1 MFCLFHRFLRHCS
14 NSSLYVSNKCAA
26 QPLQR
31 TPLCHS
37 KKIHT
42 MNAHIIAFTF
52 SLLVVLSPALQ
63 ASDYQGGTPTTIFET
78 LLREDALDI
87 TIETDLGE
95 LINNRRREDY
105 QPATMTY
112 KSQNGVSVRH
122 NIEVMPRGKF
132 RRRICDF
139 PPVKI
144 KFSKKELTAA
154 GLKKHNNLK
163 LSTHCMDDKEAGNY
177 NVFKEYLAY
186 KLYNALTPN
195 SFRVQLVRVTY
206 VDAAG
211 QLSKVKRY
219 GFLIEDDEELAE
231 RMGGSLCECLNAGS
245 DMVAAYDE
253 TMMSVYNYMI
263 GNEDWSL
270 SMVRNIKMV
279 ETAGGSKVLP
289 IAYDFDFSGL
299 VNASYALPSSDY
311 EQRHIKD
318 RDYLGFEADAAT
330 MQNVLQR
337 LREKKSELYRIISD
351 FKLLP
356 AEQRLE
362 MRDYL
367 ESFYQIIQT
376 LPADSRQLP
385 SWRFGAAAPV
395 NAGTQGASETT
406 GR

>member
-1 MFCLFHRFLRHCS
+1 
-14 NSSLYVSNKCAA
+14 
-26 QPLQR
+26 
-31 TPLCHS
+31 
-37 KKIHT
+37 
-42 MNAHIIAFTF
+42 MNAHIITTTLALF
-52 SLLVVLSPALQ
+52 LLVAPSLQ
-63 ASDYQGGTPTTIFET
+63 AANDQGGTPTTIFET
-78 LLREDALDI
+78 LMREDALDI

-95 LINNRRREDY
+95 LINNRRRDDY

-112 KSQNGVSVRH
+112 KTQAGVTVRH
-122 NIEVMPRGKF
+122 NIEVVPRGKF

-154 GLKKHNNLK
+154 GLKNHNNLK
-163 LSTHCMDDKEAGNY
+163 LSTHCMEDKESGNY

-186 KLYNALTPN
+186 KLYNALTTN

-211 QLSKVKRY
+211 QMSKVKRY

-231 RMGGSLCECLNAGS
+231 RLGGSLCECLNTGS
-245 DMVAAYDE
+245 DMMAAHDE

-270 SMVRNIKMV
+270 SMVRNIKMIQQ
-279 ETAGGSKVLP
+279 AGGARVLP
-289 IAYDFDFSGL
+289 VAYDFDFSGL

-311 EQRHIKD
+311 GQRHIKD
-318 RDYLGFEADAAT
+318 RDYLGFGTDAASL
-330 MQNVLQR
+330 QIVLQQI
-337 LREKKSELYRIISD
+337 REKKSMLYRIISD

-367 ESFYQIIQT
+367 ESFYQIIQV

-385 SWRFGAAAPV
+385 SWRYGVAAPV
-395 NAGTQGASETT
+395 NAGTPSVNEPT

>member
-1 MFCLFHRFLRHCS
+1 
-14 NSSLYVSNKCAA
+14 
-26 QPLQR
+26 
-31 TPLCHS
+31 
-37 KKIHT
+37 
-42 MNAHIIAFTF
+42 MNAHIIIATLA
-52 SLLVVLSPALQ
+52 LLFLAAPSLQ
-63 ASDYQGGTPTTIFET
+63 AANDQGGAPTTIFET
-78 LLREDALDI
+78 LMREEALDI

-112 KSQNGVSVRH
+112 KTQDGVTVRH
-122 NIEVMPRGKF
+122 NIEVVPRGKF

-144 KFSKKELTAA
+144 KFSKKELTTA

-163 LSTHCMDDKEAGNY
+163 LATHCMEDKEAGNY

-186 KLYNALTPN
+186 KLYNALTSN

-206 VDAAG
+206 VDATG
-211 QLSKVKRY
+211 QMSKVKRY

-231 RMGGSLCECLNAGS
+231 RLGGNLCECLNADS
-245 DMVAAYDE
+245 DMMTAYDE

-270 SMVRNIKMV
+270 SMVRNIKMI
-279 ETAGGSKVLP
+279 EQAGGARVLP
-289 IAYDFDFSGL
+289 VAYDFDFSGL
-299 VNASYALPSSDY
+299 VNASYAVPSSDFG
-311 EQRHIKD
+311 QRHIKD
-318 RDYLGFEADAAT
+318 RDYLGFGTDTASL
-330 MQNVLQR
+330 QIVLQH
-337 LREKKSELYRIISD
+337 LREKKSVLYGIISD

-367 ESFYQIIQT
+367 ESFYQIVQA
-376 LPADSRQLP
+376 LPVDSRQLP
-385 SWRFGAAAPV
+385 SWRYSSPVPANTVTQPV
-395 NAGTQGASETT
+395 NEPT

>member
-1 MFCLFHRFLRHCS
+1 MRRKEPSTHTFVPF
-14 NSSLYVSNKCAA
+14 
-26 QPLQR
+26 
-31 TPLCHS
+31 

-42 MNAHIIAFTF
+42 MNAHMIAIALALFTIAM
-52 SLLVVLSPALQ
+52 PALQ
-63 ASDYQGGTPTTIFET
+63 ASDYQGGTPATIFES
-78 LLREDALDI
+78 LMREDALDI

-95 LINNRRREDY
+95 LINNRRRDDY

-112 KSQNGVSVRH
+112 KAQDGVTVRH

-163 LSTHCMDDKEAGNY
+163 LSTHCMDDKESGNY
-177 NVFKEYLAY
+177 NVFKEFLAY
-186 KLYNALTPN
+186 KLYNALTTN

-206 VDAAG
+206 VDATG
-211 QLSKVKRY
+211 QMSKVKRY

-231 RMGGSLCECLNAGS
+231 RLGGNLCECLNAGS
-245 DMVAAYDE
+245 DMMTSYDE

-263 GNEDWSL
+263 GNEDWNL
-270 SMVRNIKMV
+270 SMVRNIKMI
-279 ETAGGSKVLP
+279 EQAGGARILP
-289 IAYDFDFSGL
+289 VAYDFDFSGL
-299 VNASYALPSSDY
+299 VSASYAIPSSDY
-311 EQRHIKD
+311 NQRHIKD

-330 MQNVLQR
+330 LQSVLQQ

-367 ESFYQIIQT
+367 ESFYQIIQA

-385 SWRFGAAAPV
+385 SWRYGSSVPANITAQPG
-395 NAGTQGASETT
+395 NEPT